1 MSDLQ
6 TKVSTWTHG
15 SPHFGQDRP
24 SFPELP
30 PFTPLPEPEPDP
42 LERFVGSVGLPPSG
56 GVGGG
61 GTEPG
66 GTRPN
71 KIPAEENSVQKKI
84 KVIKLQILFSVSAD
98 SILYRM

>member
-1 MSDLQ
+1 MERRNDLQ

-15 SPHFGQDRP
+15 SPHFGHDRP

-30 PFTPLPEPEPDP
+30 PFTPLPEPDPDP
-42 LERFVGSVGLPPSG
+42 LERFVGSLGLPPSG

-71 KIPAEENSVQKKI
+71 KIPAEENSKHKH
-84 KVIKLQILFSVSAD
+84 KLSYCK
-98 SILYRM
+98 LYY